1 MKYIPTRNKNYAF
14 VKCFIR
20 NLMALI
26 LRLKVVPSM
35 LVQKVRIEILYFVLR
50 TFSVSACSLRL
61 VLWMQLYGLRITHQ
75 NYLET
80 GTKVCYSFR
89 ELYA

>member
-1 MKYIPTRNKNYAF
+1 
-14 VKCFIR
+14 
-20 NLMALI
+20 MALI

-61 VLWMQLYGLRITHQ
+61 ALWVQLYSLRITNQ

-89 ELYA
+89 RVIRISIDYSWAIYIL